1 MLQYVR
7 KKAST
12 KAVDLDWY
20 NSKINSSKIIP
31 FLKNERD
38 KNIHEEPVKIATEM
52 EISLQ
57 LKYVVSMSGVV
68 TDSEGNI
75 KQEIGQNETR
85 AVKEEPS
92 SVEIKRKFNDWA
104 GEEDITFLCSKY
116 LEELRQIISEGK
128 SRGFLNEPS

>member
-1 MLQYVR
+1 
-7 KKAST
+7 
-12 KAVDLDWY
+12 
-20 NSKINSSKIIP
+20 
-31 FLKNERD
+31 
-38 KNIHEEPVKIATEM
+38 M